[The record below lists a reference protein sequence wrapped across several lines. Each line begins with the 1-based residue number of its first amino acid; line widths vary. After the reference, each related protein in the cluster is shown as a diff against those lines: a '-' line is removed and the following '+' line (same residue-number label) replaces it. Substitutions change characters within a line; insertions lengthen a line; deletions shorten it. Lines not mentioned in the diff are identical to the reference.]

1 MSTDIKIVLDQ
12 TILYDFFVLA
22 IFGNLVSNTD
32 MVGLFSSELR
42 YERLVRAVTWNFWW
56 ILYLFR

>member
-1 MSTDIKIVLDQ
+1 MSTDIKIVLDK

-22 IFGNLVSNTD
+22 IFGNLVSNTN

-42 YERLVRAVTWNFWW
+42 YERLVRAVTWNF
-56 ILYLFR
+56 